1 MSVVRTPLVFAAG
14 AAAAVLV
21 QRLWTWFGPRRRLS
35 LLDLAPIVANMATSK
50 TVAIFSQTSD
60 MKSRGETVNAALCV
74 GQPDFPPPAAALAA
88 TAEATELGLTAYT
101 AVSGT
106 LELRRAICK
115 YLKDLKGT
123 EYEVDQVMVACGG
136 KQAIYEV
143 VLATC
148 QEGDEVVIPAPYY
161 TSHPDIVSLSG
172 AAPVILPTLAAD
184 DYVPTVAGLE
194 AVLTPRTRMLILC
207 NPCNP
212 SGTVIGAA
220 QLEALAAVLRRPEHA
235 HVLVLA
241 DEIYSEITYD
251 VPHVSFAALPGMMER
266 TLTINGF
273 SKSHA
278 MTGYRLGYLAGPKP
292 LVKAATRLQGQIT
305 SCASSIAQHAGIAAL
320 EAWPNAAP
328 GSELHAH
335 VAELRQKRDLALGLL
350 RQIPALTCP
359 TPQGA
364 FYLLPDVSAYFGK
377 ATPEGVRIGSAEAL
391 CMALLDKYK
400 VALVPGEAFGA
411 PATVR
416 LSYAATRAHISD
428 AVAKLAQFLG
438 ELN

>member
-1 MSVVRTPLVFAAG
+1 MSSLGRPSLVFVAG

-35 LLDLAPIVANMATSK
+35 LLDLSPIVANMATSK

-74 GQPDFPPPAAALAA
+74 GQPDFPPPAAALRA
-88 TAEATELGLTAYT
+88 TGEATELGLTAYT

-106 LELRRAICK
+106 LELRTAICK
-115 YLKDLKGT
+115 YLKELKGT
-123 EYEVDQVMVACGG
+123 EYGVDQVMVACGG

-148 QEGDEVVIPAPYY
+148 KEGDEVVIPAPYY
-161 TSHPDIVSLSG
+161 TSHPDIVLLSG
-172 AAPVILPTLAAD
+172 ASPVILPTLAAD

-212 SGTVIGAA
+212 TGTVIGAA

-251 VPHVSFAALPGMMER
+251 VPHISFAALPGMMER
-266 TLTINGF
+266 TLTING
-273 SKSHA
+273 
-278 MTGYRLGYLAGPKP
+278 
-292 LVKAATRLQGQIT
+292 GQ
-305 SCASSIAQHAGIAAL
+305 
-320 EAWPNAAP
+320 
-328 GSELHAH
+328 
-335 VAELRQKRDLALGLL
+335 
-350 RQIPALTCP
+350 P
-359 TPQGA
+359 TPPHDCSHYGHA
-364 FYLLPDVSAYFGK
+364 YYVLCSLCAMLTMGHAYYVLCLTMCYAYHGPCLLCALPYYHQASPSR
-377 ATPEGVRIGSAEAL
+377 TP
-391 CMALLDKYK
+391 
-400 VALVPGEAFGA
+400 
-411 PATVR
+411 
-416 LSYAATRAHISD
+416 
-428 AVAKLAQFLG
+428 
-438 ELN
+438 